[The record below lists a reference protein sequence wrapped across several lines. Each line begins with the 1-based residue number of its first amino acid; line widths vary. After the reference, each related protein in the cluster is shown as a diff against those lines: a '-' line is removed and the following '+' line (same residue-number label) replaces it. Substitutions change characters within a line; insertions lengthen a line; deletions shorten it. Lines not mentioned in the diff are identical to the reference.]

1 MVFWQGR
8 KMSLSIACLGVKARR
23 LALVAVLGAVVLAA
37 SIPSAASA
45 RGGGAVTVRASV
57 SGSTLSVYLVG
68 VPNSNCALR
77 LGGGKGAKSLPGAR
91 IAANGHGRTQWDIPS
106 DTSTG
111 NQPLHAAC
119 GHGGVRHTGR
129 AFVDIPESAVAGTL
143 STVLNIVL
151 DVLLGGSLVL
161 FLWLLIEM
169 VVRESS
175 KGERLMRSLALVC
188 GAIVA
193 LGAQATGVGFASFTV
208 EALTGNGSGEG
219 IAKFLS
225 IVLPGGV
232 AAAFGWYFTQVMRRN
247 AVMGMRLV
255 SFLGMLT
262 VISFTVI
269 FAEATKTQG
278 VFLGAAAIPN
288 ASFVVGLILS
298 VIFLTPTA
306 DGRGGGLG
314 LGELLD
320 MIRGRTVR
328 PAEDGG
334 GRPVAPPVSPPSARS
349 PFADD

>member
-1 MVFWQGR
+1 
-8 KMSLSIACLGVKARR
+8 MSLAIACHEVGVRR
-23 LALVAVLGAVVLAA
+23 LALVVVLAA
-37 SIPSAASA
+37 TAFTVLCSPAGAVA
-45 RGGGAVTVRASV
+45 RGGGSVAVHADV

-77 LGGGKGAKSLPGAR
+77 LGGGKDAKHLPGTR

-111 NQPLHAAC
+111 SQPLHAAC
-119 GHGGVRHTGR
+119 GHAGVPHTGR
-129 AFVDIPESAVAGTL
+129 TVVDIPESAVAGTL

-175 KGERLMRSLALVC
+175 KGERLMRSLALIC

-193 LGAQATGVGFASFTV
+193 LGAQAAGVGFASFTV

-225 IVLPGGV
+225 IVLPGGL
-232 AAAFGWYFTQVMRRN
+232 AAAFGWYFTQVMRRS
-247 AVMGMRLV
+247 AVMGLRLV

-298 VIFLTPTA
+298 VVFFTPTA
-306 DGRGGGLG
+306 DGQGGGLG

-328 PAEDGG
+328 PAGSGPG
-334 GRPVAPPVSPPSARS
+334 GRPAPPPVGPQAPRS